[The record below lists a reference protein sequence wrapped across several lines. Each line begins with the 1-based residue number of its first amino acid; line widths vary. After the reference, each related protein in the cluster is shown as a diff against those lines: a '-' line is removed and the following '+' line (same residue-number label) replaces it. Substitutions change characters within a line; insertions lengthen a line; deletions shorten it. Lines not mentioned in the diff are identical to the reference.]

1 MAVRQSGVLTL
12 KFVWRDGAR
21 RGRNRDEFETS
32 DNESLSPKK
41 HPLRLQLPAD
51 DAIVDAFMAAQG
63 ARFQSQAIVM
73 LIRMWVNE
81 FGATNVM
88 EQTMGALTTSSL
100 KERVSATQAT
110 AAQLVTAPKQ
120 PEVPEPRV
128 PAKPTPPPTRPAS
141 SPPTL
146 RHPRHRATILKTCF
160 ARGTAR

>member
-1 MAVRQSGVLTL
+1 VAVRQSGVLTL
-12 KFVWRDGAR
+12 KFVWRDGHGEA
-21 RGRNRDEFETS
+21 EIEMSPKTS

-88 EQTMGALTTSSL
+88 EQTMGALTASSL

-141 SPPTL
+141 SPPTPPTSASPSDDFEDL
-146 RHPRHRATILKTCF
+146 FRKRNS
-160 ARGTAR
+160 

>member
-1 MAVRQSGVLTL
+1 VTGHGEAEIEMSS
-12 KFVWRDGAR
+12 K
-21 RGRNRDEFETS
+21 TS

-141 SPPTL
+141 SPPTPPTSASPSDDFEDL
-146 RHPRHRATILKTCF
+146 FRKRNS
-160 ARGTAR
+160 

>member
-1 MAVRQSGVLTL
+1 MSS
-12 KFVWRDGAR
+12 K
-21 RGRNRDEFETS
+21 TS

-120 PEVPEPRV
+120 PEVPAPCSSETDTATDSSSLVSAHPSDIRV
-128 PAKPTPPPTRPAS
+128 TERRFRRLVS
-141 SPPTL
+141 QEEQL
-146 RHPRHRATILKTCF
+146 DEHRRNGFRTKT
-160 ARGTAR
+160 TYD